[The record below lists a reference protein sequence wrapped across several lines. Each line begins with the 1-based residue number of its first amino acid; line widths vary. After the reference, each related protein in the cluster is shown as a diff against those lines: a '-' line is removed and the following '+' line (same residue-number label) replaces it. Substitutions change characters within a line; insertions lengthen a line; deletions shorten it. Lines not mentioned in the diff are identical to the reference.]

1 MWLTRFS
8 IQRPIITAMLFIAL
22 AVFGFMSYQK
32 LGRSLYP
39 NVTSPMVLVIASSPG
54 ASPDEME
61 RLVIKPIE
69 DQLEGIDH
77 LDRVTA
83 TAQEGRAGIG
93 VQFKLDTNLDFAAID
108 VQRRVDT
115 ARVFMPTDLDPPFV
129 NKTAGDQQA
138 PILELALS
146 SKTLSGTALSDLVDQ
161 RIVPEIKHLPDVQS
175 IDARG
180 AVKREFHVTPDP
192 ARLIGTGAT
201 LPDIFN
207 AVGANNQSL
216 PGGRLDSPA
225 QETEVSIRSSIV
237 RAEDLL
243 GIALAPPRGAQREL
257 TIGQVA
263 TAEDGHVEQRIVSK
277 YNGAP
282 TVILDVNRVITA
294 DEIRSTAVARVQLAA
309 IAKKYPA

>member
-39 NVTSPMVLVIASSPG
+39 NVTFPIVLVIASYPG
-54 ASPDEME
+54 ALPA
-61 RLVIKPIE
+61 
-69 DQLEGIDH
+69 QLEGIDH

-83 TAQEGRAGIG
+83 TAQEGRAVIG

-115 ARVFMPTDLDPPFV
+115 ARVFMPTDLDPPIV
-129 NKTAGDQQA
+129 DKSAGDQQA

-146 SKTLSGTALSDLVDQ
+146 SQTLSGTALSDLVDQ
-161 RIVPEIKHLPDVQS
+161 RIVPDIRHIPDVQS
-175 IDARG
+175 VDARG
-180 AVKREFHVTPDP
+180 EVKREFHVTPDP

-207 AVGANNQSL
+207 AVGANNQNL
-216 PGGRLDSPA
+216 PGGRLDSPV

-237 RAEDLL
+237 GAQDLL
-243 GIALAPPRGAQREL
+243 GIPLA
-257 TIGQVA
+257 
-263 TAEDGHVEQRIVSK
+263 
-277 YNGAP
+277 
-282 TVILDVNRVITA
+282 
-294 DEIRSTAVARVQLAA
+294 
-309 IAKKYPA
+309 